1 MITGAVFADINK
13 DGLEDLIVV
22 GEWMSPKIFINQNKK
37 LVDASSTYI
46 KFSAI
51 GWWNTIH
58 AEDMD
63 KDGDIDLVLGN
74 QGLNN
79 QFIAGEQSPV
89 SMYYKDFDGN
99 GSVDPFL
106 FYYIDKISYPAFSRD
121 DIVQQ
126 VPMLNKK
133 YLDYNAYAD
142 ITKENMFTKE
152 QLNNVGELKANAL
165 ATVYLENTGNEFI
178 AKPLPIEAQYA
189 PVYSVL
195 ATDINKDGNK
205 DIVLAGNNTFTRIKF
220 SRYDASHATVLLGDG
235 KGNFNY
241 LPQWQTGLNAPGNCR
256 SMITAGDKI
265 IFGMN
270 NSKVLTYTLK

>member
-1 MITGAVFADINK
+1 
-13 DGLEDLIVV
+13 
-22 GEWMSPKIFINQNKK
+22 MSPKIFINQNGK

-46 KFSAI
+46 KFPAN
-51 GWWNTIH
+51 GWWNTVY
-58 AEDMD
+58 ADDMD

-79 QFIAGEQSPV
+79 QFTTDEQSPM
-89 SMYYKDFDGN
+89 SMYFKDFDGN

-142 ITKENMFTKE
+142 VTKDNMFTKE
-152 QLNNVGELKANAL
+152 QLNNAEELKANNL
-165 ATVYLENTGNEFI
+165 ATVYLENNGSEFI
-178 AKPLPIEAQYA
+178 VRPLPIEAQYT
-189 PVYSVL
+189 PVYAVL

-205 DIVLAGNNTFTRIKF
+205 DIILAGNNTFTRIKF
-220 SRYDASHATVLLGDG
+220 SRYDASHAMVLLGDG

-241 LPQWQTGLNAPGNCR
+241 LPQWQTGLQVTGNCR
-256 SMITAGDKI
+256 SIELVDNKI
-265 IFGMN
+265 FFGMN
-270 NSKVLTYTLK
+270 NGRMITYGFSTQRR